1 MYIKSPIEKLIPE
14 NSAIC
19 QFFFQSKSCEKKRTA
34 KSSFDNRKNN
44 KNWATKMIAQ
54 DLEFGIVFFL
64 VSTRNF
70 FIKTD
75 TLTF

>member
-1 MYIKSPIEKLIPE
+1 MYIKSHIEKLIPE
-14 NSAIC
+14 KSAIC

-54 DLEFGIVFFL
+54 SLFL
-64 VSTRNF
+64 YNMLLLMST
-70 FIKTD
+70 
-75 TLTF
+75 